1 MTRETTSLQVRPV
14 QTRHELERALTL
26 VHENYVRRGYAQ
38 PTEGPL
44 RPPLQHVLP
53 STRTFVSLAGEEIV
67 ATASVFFDS
76 PLGLPLD
83 RVFGDHTDELRCQ
96 GRTLAEVGML
106 ADRRKSLARSMQQLL
121 EMMRRIFWEL
131 RREGT
136 EDLLITVHPRHE
148 KFYAKYL
155 GFESYGQTRTYG
167 AVNDAPAQLLRL
179 AIDRAESA
187 RVRHDETR
195 ELFLAEPPAE
205 DEDAAYRMS
214 ADDFREFFADRRE
227 RLICLSDQQKRLL
240 SDRFDGRVA
249 DLLQAGCA
257 ASVDVPKVGWR
268 EDNARAEPLREDS

>member
-83 RVFGDHTDELRCQ
+83 RVFGDHTGELRCQ

-131 RREGT
+131 RRQGT
-136 EDLLITVHPRHE
+136 HELLITVHPRHE

-155 GFESYGQTRTYG
+155 GFVSCGEARTYS

-187 RVRHDETR
+187 EVRHDQTR
-195 ELFLAEPPAE
+195 ELFLAEPPSD
-205 DEDAAYRMS
+205 DEGDPYRMS
-214 ADDFREFFADRRE
+214 AEDFREFFAAATGP
-227 RLICLSDQQKRLL
+227 LGTLSEEQRHLVDE
-240 SDRFDGRVA
+240 RFDGLTG
-249 DLLQAGCA
+249 DLLWPDRC
-257 ASVDVPKVGWR
+257 
-268 EDNARAEPLREDS
+268 EARADWRNAEATRAQEGS